1 LFHLKGGG
9 MTLSLPK
16 KENEMKK
23 KEEITFKILTN
34 GFLILAILS
43 GIFGVISLFWTPRI
57 YSLEEINRILYI
69 NMYFLFTYI
78 FGILSMIFS
87 LAFFVI
93 KEKEKRRQEE

>member
-1 LFHLKGGG
+1 
-9 MTLSLPK
+9 MK
-16 KENEMKK
+16 KE
-23 KEEITFKILTN
+23 EEITFKILTN

-43 GIFGVISLFWTPRI
+43 GMFGVISLFWTPRI
-57 YSLEEINRILYI
+57 YSLKEINRILYM

>member
-1 LFHLKGGG
+1 
-9 MTLSLPK
+9 MK
-16 KENEMKK
+16 KE
-23 KEEITFKILTN
+23 EEITFKILTN

-43 GIFGVISLFWTPRI
+43 GVFGIISLFWTPRI
-57 YSLEEINRILYI
+57 YSLEEINRILYM

-78 FGILSMIFS
+78 FGVLSMIFS

>member
-1 LFHLKGGG
+1 
-9 MTLSLPK
+9 M
-16 KENEMKK
+16 K
-23 KEEITFKILTN
+23 KEEEIAFKILTN

-43 GIFGVISLFWTPRI
+43 GVFGVISLFWTPRI
-57 YSLEEINRILYI
+57 YSLEEINRILYM

-78 FGILSMIFS
+78 FGVLSMIFS